1 MSFCHVPSPP
11 STYPFLEASQSVAY
25 PSRHFVNA
33 ENRDRES
40 VARKEER
47 EKRACCK
54 SGGSCEEEWSG
65 GRKGQKY
72 DEAEQQINDVS
83 STPVERAFSLDKQ
96 NNLMSSWSWSARLI
110 KPDRVDGNAG
120 RRGASGPVFASR

>member
-33 ENRDRES
+33 ENRERES

-47 EKRACCK
+47 GKRRERNERVVKAVEVEKR
-54 SGGSCEEEWSG
+54 SGVGAAR
-65 GRKGQKY
+65 GR
-72 DEAEQQINDVS
+72 NTTRRS
-83 STPVERAFSLDKQ
+83 SR
-96 NNLMSSWSWSARLI
+96 
-110 KPDRVDGNAG
+110 
-120 RRGASGPVFASR
+120 